1 MDPHKKKIVICLLSL
16 FFIIILFFYLSL
28 KIGAFSYSFSS
39 IIHFL
44 FSGETSKESIVFN
57 DVRLPRAV
65 ITAVIGANLAVAGA
79 LMQIL
84 TKNPLASPSVFGINA
99 GASFT
104 VVSFIVFIP
113 GIMGWPLLLAAFLG
127 GFIAAALIFLISSIL
142 KGGNL
147 EVKVALT
154 GVAIQALLSS
164 CTQGLLLFNEDS
176 AQNILV
182 WLAGTVA
189 GTKWEDVFL
198 ILPVSL
204 IALIVSFC
212 LAGPLSVLALGDD
225 VARGLGQR
233 IFILKAAAGFLV
245 VVLAG
250 ASVAAVGP
258 IGFVGLI
265 TPHVVRYIAGTDYRV
280 ILPLSALFGGALL
293 LAADVMSRFIAFPYE
308 TPVGIVTAL
317 IGAPYFIYLAKFYKK
332 RRSFSRA

>member
-1 MDPHKKKIVICLLSL
+1 MHAYKKRIVISLAIVLS
-16 FFIIILFFYLSL
+16 IILFFFYLSV
-28 KIGAFSYSFSS
+28 KIGAVSYSVSS
-39 IIHFL
+39 IIQLL
-44 FSGETSKESIVFN
+44 FSDEASKESIILK

-65 ITAVIGANLAVAGA
+65 ITALIGANLAVAGA

-104 VVSFIVFIP
+104 IVSFIVFFP

-127 GFIAAALIFLISSIL
+127 GFAAAALIFFISTIL

-189 GTKWEDVFL
+189 GTKWEDVYL

-204 IALIVSFC
+204 IALTASFF

-233 IFILKAAAGFLV
+233 ILILKATAGLLV

-250 ASVAAVGP
+250 AAVAAVGP

-280 ILPLSALFGGALL
+280 VLPLSALFGGALL
-293 LAADVMSRFIAFPYE
+293 LSADVLSRFIAFPYE

-332 RRSFSRA
+332 RSAISKT